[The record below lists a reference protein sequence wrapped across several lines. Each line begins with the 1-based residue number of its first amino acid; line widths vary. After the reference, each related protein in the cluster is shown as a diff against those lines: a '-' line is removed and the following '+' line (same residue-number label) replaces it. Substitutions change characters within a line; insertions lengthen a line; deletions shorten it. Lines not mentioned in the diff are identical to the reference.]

1 MNMNRRVAAWIFW
14 LLTLTLLAVSVAM
27 TAFYV
32 PIEATMGP
40 IQKIFYLHLPVAIN
54 TFLACA
60 VVCVGSVGYIWQR
73 KVWWDE
79 LAQAGGQVAVL
90 FATVVLVTGM
100 IWAHHS
106 WGQWWTWSPRLTFSL
121 LLWMLYVVYL
131 LVRIS
136 IESPQR
142 RALVAAVF
150 GMIAFLDVPLVY
162 VSVRL
167 LPDIHP
173 TSVTLTPPMQLTLT
187 VWFAATTLLCV
198 GLIWGRANIGM
209 RMRSQNR
216 SATFDDQSVSHS
228 SLPPTAALGRTRTNV

>member
-1 MNMNRRVAAWIFW
+1 MNRQRRRAAWAFW
-14 LLTLTLLAVSVAM
+14 ILTFLLLGAAVAM
-27 TAFYV
+27 AAFYV
-32 PIEATMGP
+32 PTEATMGP
-40 IQKIFYLHLPVAIN
+40 IQKTFYLHLPVALN

-60 VVCVGSVGYIWQR
+60 IVCAGSVGYIWQR
-73 KVWWDE
+73 KIWWDE
-79 LAQAGGQVAVL
+79 LANAAGQVAVL
-90 FATVVLVTGM
+90 FSTVVLATGM
-100 IWAHHS
+100 IWARNA

-121 LLWMLYVVYL
+121 LLWLLYVVYL
-131 LVRIS
+131 IVRAS

-173 TSVTLTPPMQLTLT
+173 TNVTLAPAMQTTLI
-187 VWFAATTLLCV
+187 VWFVAITLICV

-209 RMRSQNR
+209 RLRSQDR
-216 SATFDDQSVSHS
+216 SATFDDA
-228 SLPPTAALGRTRTNV
+228 LPSAPAARGNARTVP